1 MNEIKESWSRK
12 ALVVFSIMSIASI
25 MATQSAADTAPVATS
40 PAKTSTVY
48 TMCPGQDDADV
59 GICTVSS
66 GGDEIVLNA
75 AGFKSLTFYSNES
88 TATTYTCD
96 VYSSSVGYDAAP
108 TGGFKVNVTSLSESQ
123 KIITLSG
130 PFLNVWVSCPSINA
144 AGLAIVKVQGIKD
157 I

>member
-1 MNEIKESWSRK
+1 MNEMNEFCSRK
-12 ALVVFSIMSIASI
+12 ALALVAIMSIVAL
-25 MATQSAADTAPVATS
+25 MATTSSADTAPAATS
-40 PAKTSTVY
+40 LAMTSTVY

-59 GICTVSS
+59 GVCTVSS

-88 TATTYTCD
+88 TAATYTCD
-96 VYSSSVGYDAAP
+96 VYSSSIGFDAAP

-130 PFLNVWVSCPSINA
+130 PFLSVWVKCPAINA